1 MWLEIKKD
9 IFALNDYKN
18 FTFLLNIISEK
29 PSQSNN
35 TRAKLYVEYDLVFE
49 MDFYKKLDSIDK
61 EFIQDSF
68 KQYFYEDN
76 PQIKCV
82 VSNQNN
88 KENFNLEEAIVLLRE
103 PFWIILENNKNDENL
118 IKSIVFHF
126 DNTDNKYL
134 TDCIKNRWIQF
145 DNAGGCSNVKN
156 LIKGRLKSFENLS
169 AQNGTTLNKYYRA
182 FVVLDSDKDFEN
194 QDVKQDYNTLIAY
207 LGEININF
215 HILEKRAMEN
225 YMPDEV
231 LLEIKIDKLTSLD
244 QNDIQCVKWINVY
257 SNLTSIQKNFLKY
270 SGQDLFDILPAEAKE
285 LYRNQLTINY
295 DILQNGIKYRDSR
308 PNIESEERRFKN
320 AFPKLFLESTLV
332 NKKSLN
338 NRSGSEELQL
348 IFNKIN
354 DLL

>member
-1 MWLEIKKD
+1 MWVEIKKD
-9 IFALNDYKN
+9 IFTSDDYKN

-35 TRAKLYVEYDLVFE
+35 TRAKLYVEYDLIFE
-49 MDFYKKLDSIDK
+49 TDFYQRLDSIDK
-61 EFIQDSF
+61 KFIEDSF

-88 KENFNLEEAIVLLRE
+88 QDDFNLEEAIVLLRE

-145 DNAGGCSNVKN
+145 DNAGGCGNVKN
-156 LIKGRLKSFENLS
+156 LIKGRLKSFENFS
-169 AQNGTTLNKYYRA
+169 AQNDTALNKYYRA
-182 FVVLDSDKDFEN
+182 FVILDSDKDFEN
-194 QDVKQDYNTLIAY
+194 QDIKQDYNTLIDY
-207 LGEININF
+207 LQKININF

-231 LLEIKIDKLTSLD
+231 LFEIKNNKLTSSD

-257 SNLTSIQKNFLKY
+257 NNLTPSQKNFLKY
-270 SGQDLFDILPAEAKE
+270 SGHDIFDNLPAEAQE
-285 LYRNQLTINY
+285 LYRNQLTVNY
-295 DILQNGIKYRDSR
+295 DILLNGIKYRDSR
-308 PNIESEERRFKN
+308 PDIENEERRFKN

-332 NKKSLN
+332 SKKSLN
-338 NRSGSEELQL
+338 ERSGSEELEL
-348 IFNKIN
+348 IFKKIN